1 MDRLN
6 SEVVMENDEQERVY
20 KKDYPLKYKFS
31 EKIESYTVC
40 DGYLVYA
47 TKTHFKRVNLALI

>member
-1 MDRLN
+1 
-6 SEVVMENDEQERVY
+6 MENDEQERVY